1 MARTSMA
8 RTFPARTS
16 LAHSPSAR
24 RSPARSSLPRALA
37 AFSLAALASALAQ
50 PAAAETQIQWWH
62 AMSGP
67 LGEKLEKLATDFNA
81 TQSEYKVVPVY
92 KGSYP
97 EAMTGAIAAFR
108 AKQHPAIVQVFEVG
122 TATMMAAKGAVYPT
136 YKLMADAGEPFD
148 PKAYLPAVTGYY
160 TDTAGN
166 MLSFPFNSST
176 PILYINKDQFTKA
189 GLDPN
194 SPPKTWPQM
203 EAAARKLQA
212 AGVPCGFTTQW
223 PSWVN
228 LENLSAWHN
237 VPLGTLENGLGG
249 FGTELTIDNPLTV
262 KHWSALADWQK
273 TKVFD
278 YGGRQSKADPKFF
291 SGECAMSIGSSAARA
306 GVLANA
312 KFEVGYGMMPYWPDV
327 KGAPQNAIIG
337 GATLWVLTGRPKEEY
352 KGVAKFFAYLSK
364 PEVQAWWHQNTGYL
378 PITQAAYDLS
388 KAQGFYEKNPGTDVS
403 ILQMTLNPPTPNS
416 KGLRFGSFVQ
426 IRDVIEEELEETLS
440 GKKTPQAALAA
451 AQKRGNELLR
461 AFEKANP

>member
-1 MARTSMA
+1 MAH
-8 RTFPARTS
+8 P
-16 LAHSPSAR
+16 
-24 RSPARSSLPRALA
+24 SPAHTSPAHPAIARSLLGHLAKALA
-37 AFSLAALASALAQ
+37 PVALLGALALPAQ
-50 PAAAETQIQWWH
+50 AQTQIQWWH

-67 LGEKLEKLATDFNA
+67 LGEKLEKVAADFNA
-81 TQSEYKVVPVY
+81 SQAEYKVVPVF
-92 KGSYP
+92 KGTYP
-97 EAMTGAIAAFR
+97 ETMTGAIAAFR
-108 AKQHPAIVQVFEVG
+108 ARQHPAIVQVFEVG
-122 TATMMAAKGAVYPT
+122 TATMMAAKGAVYPV

-176 PILYINKDQFTKA
+176 PILYVNRDLFRKA
-189 GLDPN
+189 GLDPDA
-194 SPPKTWPQM
+194 PPKTWPQM

-237 VPLGTLENGLGG
+237 VGIGTLENGLGG
-249 FGTELTIDNPLTV
+249 TAAALTIDNDLTRH
-262 KHWSALADWQK
+262 HWAALAEWQK
-273 TKVFD
+273 TRLFD
-278 YGGRQSKADPKFF
+278 YGGRQAKADPKFF

-306 GVLANA
+306 GILANA
-312 KFEVGYGMMPYWPDV
+312 KFDLGYGMMPYWPQV
-327 KGAPQNAIIG
+327 QGAPQNSIIG
-337 GATLWVLTGRPKEEY
+337 GATLWVLTGRPQEEY
-352 KGVAKFFAYLSK
+352 KGAAKFFAFLSR

-403 ILQMTLNPPTPNS
+403 IRQMTLKAPTPNS
-416 KGLRFGSFVQ
+416 KGLRFGNFVQ
-426 IRDVIEEELEETLS
+426 IRDVIEEELESTLA
-440 GKKTPQAALAA
+440 GQKTPEAALAA